1 MEIYPVGHHK
11 KGLNVR
17 IKTFLPHPGL
27 HHTYYALTSLS
38 NKSQLD
44 KQLRRNWQR
53 GSNNGAT
60 HIMEKHLYMA
70 MACHFLD
77 AEQALDNTIKALQW
91 TALTLPLHPT
101 SHNNNS
107 LWNPQP
113 PDVDAPT
120 EWYNQWLIPRE
131 DAQDSFFE
139 TPYLPTMSTPD
150 ADTIITLSTL
160 NPQAQNSFITPNNHH
175 SIHVH
180 LNTSSTMTN
189 TGKNPAYH
197 TVNHMRMSTIKH
209 PVE

>member
-1 MEIYPVGHHK
+1 MPSKPLNGPACPYPSPP
-11 KGLNVR
+11 
-17 IKTFLPHPGL
+17 TPHNANTMWNLQPN
-27 HHTYYALTSLS
+27 YATK
-38 NKSQLD
+38 N
-44 KQLRRNWQR
+44 
-53 GSNNGAT
+53 T
-60 HIMEKHLYMA
+60 IYMA

-120 EWYNQWLIPRE
+120 EWYNQCLIPRE

-150 ADTIITLSTL
+150 ANTIITLSTL

-175 SIHVH
+175 SIHLH

-189 TGKNPAYH
+189 TGKNSVYH
-197 TVNHMRMSTIKH
+197 TINHMRMSTIKH